1 MNNQSKG
8 YAIILYLIWPFSA
21 LWLGIKYF
29 DSKYGKNLLI
39 ALFGFL
45 GFTALSHGDLERYE
59 ASFYDLT
66 GKDFSLIIADLFSLQ
81 TGKFYNDFLSVFVG
95 IFSNSHHVYFML
107 LFLVY
112 GYFLVGS
119 ISSFKSLKIKQHSRY
134 GLLFFIAFALY
145 YSVFNILN
153 LAFYTGGIF
162 VIYNLIKYYNTQQKK
177 YLYLVFLA
185 PLFHLGLGIFILL
198 PLLVLLFKN
207 KLLYYL
213 IFLLFT
219 FGLGQSN
226 FIGALEN
233 IASSNSGTYIESKY
247 KAYASDKGRER
258 MEKRY
263 DLGEQNANIKLKSL
277 FISKDIIHYFLV
289 PLGLVLLY
297 FNRKRILYNHDLL
310 RLFNLVLI
318 CWGVC
323 NLMLNISQGQRF
335 LNIYCFLAIGL
346 FYKVY
351 MVSRRE
357 KIKIPWLNRY
367 FYLLV
372 PMVLLTGLM
381 TLVASHFM
389 IPLNF
394 FTSNF
399 FVEIY
404 NMAFA
409 LN

>member
-1 MNNQSKG
+1 MNNQSKA

-29 DSKYGKNLLI
+29 DFKFGKNLLI

-66 GKDFSLIIADLFSLQ
+66 GKDFSLIVADLFSLQ
-81 TGKFYNDFLSVFVG
+81 TGKFYNDFLSVVVG

-107 LFLVY
+107 LFLIY

-134 GLLFFIAFALY
+134 GLLLFIAFALY

-162 VIYNLIKYYNTQQKK
+162 VIYSLIKYYNTQQKK
-177 YLYLVFLA
+177 YLYFIFLA
-185 PLFHLGLGIFILL
+185 PLFHLGLSLFVVV
-198 PLLVLLFKN
+198 PLFVLVFKN
-207 KLLYYL
+207 KLLYYV

-226 FIGALEN
+226 FVEVIEN
-233 IASSNSGTYIESKY
+233 IASSNSGTIIESKY
-247 KAYASDKGRER
+247 KVYASEKGRER

-263 DLGEQNANIKLKSL
+263 ELGEQNANIKLKTL
-277 FISKDIIHYFLV
+277 FFFKDGIHYVLV

-297 FNRKRILYNHDLL
+297 FKRKTILYKYDLI
-310 RLFNLVLI
+310 RLFNLVLLT
-318 CWGVC
+318 WGIS
-323 NLMLNISQGQRF
+323 NLMLNISQGERF

-346 FYKVY
+346 FYNVY
-351 MVSRRE
+351 VKTRGE
-357 KIKIPWLNRY
+357 ITNTWLNK
-367 FYLLV
+367 YLHVLM
-372 PMVLLTGLM
+372 PTVLLTGFM
-381 TLVASHFM
+381 TLLASHFM
-389 IPLNF
+389 VSFIF

-399 FVEIY
+399 FIEIY
-404 NMAFA
+404 KMAFA